1 MQARNGFGILFVQE
15 GQISGPVL
23 FQGNKGFN
31 QECLP
36 NHICQKMG
44 YQFAIKWFLNLQTFT
59 GSKGTP
65 MQGFTFDDIICLV
78 DNNGTVNATFNIKK
92 VKETTFSSA
101 TVLFCGPLKST
112 CPIVERYNFL
122 KRVCFEESNYIVF
135 QCPYSDRLYVA
146 IPGYHFST
154 IDTVCDNDPNF
165 YQSCGIKSSLTLSN
179 SAAICNDYVC
189 TGNKITDNAFSLI
202 LKDAMSAITVS
213 SAMMCHIINPSAD
226 KLSTYS
232 QSCSNLD
239 LPDNFCSAENE
250 EGDIVH
256 LTLRSGL
263 TVVKS
268 SVCNGRCD
276 VRWCEDEAFCGGYL
290 YGMYCI
296 SWEQSIYYIKPSKVC
311 NANGDST
318 YYYQCLNGEDEKNCP
333 EPDSLPRN
341 EKCRTS
347 FSTFTGRQTSSVIPI
362 LNITRCSAPFTVELN
377 FDTEVIVLVDP
388 ICDNFLDQTNCTDQ
402 SRSTVTCYINGY
414 ISTISKFFVCH
425 GQQEVPTLCDNGIDQ
440 VCVKVSLTCE
450 VHKHKLCDQIEDC
463 LSGADE
469 KMAICLA
476 MTKRTCHRVYKHDR
490 ALQIPIAWLRDG
502 VEDCLDAIDEE
513 DVWQTCGIG
522 PTKRFVV
529 STNKT
534 CEEVFLCKHDQA
546 AFVEFKDI
554 CNGIDTC
561 GHETRICTKSH
572 KINPTLN
579 SVLTVQKPGGDGEE
593 KVLMYCLP
601 GLQSLQEIANHCVIN
616 EVNLSGV
623 EVFGVRSISTIIRPN
638 TIVNCD
644 HTFGEV
650 YVTLSCAGYCE
661 DSMCPLQKK
670 IQYNSCPQQHKNRIY
685 TVANNSF
692 LSFVTKRGN
701 NSYKNDYFRC
711 DNGVCLNYDQVC
723 NVVDDCGDGS
733 DEILCTN
740 VFLCDSKDQLV
751 PITEKCN
758 GNIDCL
764 DFSDEC
770 NSHCGKQILQS
781 TFLKILSWNLAV
793 LAIFLNSIS
802 LYRTLTDF
810 NKEMSK
816 AAVNNKMLILLINL
830 GDLLIGVYLIDIAI
844 MDTIVYRS
852 GYCSVHIN
860 WLSSDHCNIIG
871 VISTI
876 GYEMSLVSMTTLA
889 LTKVGV
895 IRDNARISVPFT
907 RTTLSKISLIA
918 IIIFLICITIAVIP
932 LVPQFEDFFVNG
944 MTYKPSV
951 RLFIGAPGKE
961 IHLSILQ
968 EYYGKIKGK
977 NLKWRVINDL
987 VDGMF
992 SSDYGGDALGRKK
1005 IDFYGN
1011 EGVCLFKFF
1020 VKADDPQRIYAWGI
1034 LSLNMV
1040 CFLIISV
1047 CYIFINDSTRTSSK
1061 LLTQSKTNTGHEV
1074 RKRNRKLQRKIS
1086 LIIATDFLCWLP
1098 VTIASCLHSGAVID
1112 ATPYYSLISI
1122 VFLPINSV
1130 LNPVLYNDFST
1141 TLLEKVIEKSNRV
1154 FAKKWRNHKVVPG
1167 QDYNN
1172 GNGRDHPVQ
1181 MIEMKLVNSKQSSLD

>member
-1 MQARNGFGILFVQE
+1 M
-15 GQISGPVL
+15 
-23 FQGNKGFN
+23 
-31 QECLP
+31 
-36 NHICQKMG
+36 
-44 YQFAIKWFLNLQTFT
+44 
-59 GSKGTP
+59 
-65 MQGFTFDDIICLV
+65 
-78 DNNGTVNATFNIKK
+78 
-92 VKETTFSSA
+92 
-101 TVLFCGPLKST
+101 
-112 CPIVERYNFL
+112 
-122 KRVCFEESNYIVF
+122 
-135 QCPYSDRLYVA
+135 
-146 IPGYHFST
+146 
-154 IDTVCDNDPNF
+154 
-165 YQSCGIKSSLTLSN
+165 
-179 SAAICNDYVC
+179 
-189 TGNKITDNAFSLI
+189 
-202 LKDAMSAITVS
+202 
-213 SAMMCHIINPSAD
+213 
-226 KLSTYS
+226 TY
-232 QSCSNLD
+232 L
-239 LPDNFCSAENE
+239 
-250 EGDIVH
+250 
-256 LTLRSGL
+256 
-263 TVVKS
+263 
-268 SVCNGRCD
+268 
-276 VRWCEDEAFCGGYL
+276 
-290 YGMYCI
+290 
-296 SWEQSIYYIKPSKVC
+296 
-311 NANGDST
+311 
-318 YYYQCLNGEDEKNCP
+318 CLNGDDERNCSDP
-333 EPDSLPRN
+333 GSLPRQ
-341 EKCRTS
+341 EKCRRS
-347 FSTFTGRQTSSVIPI
+347 IANPNTGRQTSLVIPI
-362 LNITRCSAPFTVELN
+362 INITRCSAPFIVEQN
-377 FDTEVIVLVDP
+377 IDTKKLGDP
-388 ICDNFLDQTNCTDQ
+388 VCDNFLDQTNCTDQ
-402 SRSTVTCYINGY
+402 SRSTITCYINGY
-414 ISTISKFFVCH
+414 LSTVSKFVVCH

-469 KMAICLA
+469 KMAICRS
-476 MTKRTCHRVYKHDR
+476 MTKRACHRVYKHDR

-529 STNKT
+529 STDKT
-534 CEEVFLCKHDQA
+534 CEEVFLCKNDQA
-546 AFVEFKDI
+546 AFVGFKDL

-561 GHETRICTKSH
+561 GRETTVCTKSH
-572 KINPTLN
+572 KINPTFN
-579 SVLTVQKPGGDGEE
+579 NVLTLQKSGGEV
-593 KVLMYCLP
+593 KVLLYCLP
-601 GLQSLQEIANHCVIN
+601 GLERLQEIANICVIN
-616 EVNLSGV
+616 EVNLSGL

-661 DSMCPLQKK
+661 DSNCPLQKK

-685 TVANNSF
+685 TFANNSF
-692 LSFVTKRGN
+692 LSFVTKIGN
-701 NSYKNDYFRC
+701 ESYRNDYFSC
-711 DNGVCLNYDQVC
+711 NNGVCLNYDQVC

-733 DEILCTN
+733 DELHCTN

-751 PITEKCN
+751 LITKKCN

-770 NSHCGKQILQS
+770 NAHCGKQILQN
-781 TFLKILSWNLAV
+781 TFLKILSWSVAV
-793 LAIFLNSIS
+793 LAIFLNLIS
-802 LYRTLTDF
+802 LYQNQTAF
-810 NKEMSK
+810 NKKMSK
-816 AAVNNKMLILLINL
+816 VAMNNRMLILLINL
-830 GDLLIGVYLIDIAI
+830 SDLLTGVYLIYIAI

-852 GYCSVHIN
+852 GYCFEHIN
-860 WLSSDHCNIIG
+860 WLSSAHCNIIG

-889 LTKVGV
+889 LTRLGV
-895 IRDNARISVPFT
+895 IRDKTRISGPFT
-907 RTTLSKISLIA
+907 RTFFFKICLSA

-944 MTYKPSV
+944 MTYKSSV

-992 SSDYGGDALGRKK
+992 SNDYGSDVLGRKK

-1047 CYIFINDSTRTSSK
+1047 CYIFINYSTRTNSK
-1061 LLTQSKTNTGHEV
+1061 VLTQGKTNTGHEV
-1074 RKRNRKLQRKIS
+1074 RKRNRRLQRKIS
-1086 LIIATDFLCWLP
+1086 LIIASDFFCWLP

-1130 LNPVLYNDFST
+1130 INPMLHNDFAT
-1141 TLLEKVIEKSNRV
+1141 TLLEKVKV
-1154 FAKKWRNHKVVPG
+1154 KVKQCFAKKLRNRRVSPEQSSTSNINENECHHEH
-1167 QDYNN
+1167 Q
-1172 GNGRDHPVQ
+1172 R
-1181 MIEMKLVNSKQSSLD
+1181 IEMKVLRVKQTPLQK

>member
-1 MQARNGFGILFVQE
+1 
-15 GQISGPVL
+15 
-23 FQGNKGFN
+23 
-31 QECLP
+31 
-36 NHICQKMG
+36 MG
-44 YQFAIKWFLNLQTFT
+44 HQFAISWFSYLRSFT
-59 GSKGTP
+59 DSKGKP
-65 MQGFTFDDIICLV
+65 SRGLLFDDIICLV
-78 DNNGTVNATFNIKK
+78 DNNGTANATFEIKK
-92 VKETTFSSA
+92 EKKTTDSSPIKLV
-101 TVLFCGPLKST
+101 TVLFCGPFKST
-112 CPIVERYNFL
+112 CPFVERYNFL
-122 KRVCFEESNYIVF
+122 KRVCIEDSGFIVF

-146 IPGYHFST
+146 RPGYHFST
-154 IDTVCDNDPNF
+154 FDTVCDNDPNF

-189 TGNKITDNAFSLI
+189 AGNAISLI
-202 LKDAMSAITVS
+202 LKDFYMSAITIS
-213 SAMMCHIINPSAD
+213 SAIMCQKGQITIRSVD

-232 QSCSNLD
+232 ESCSNLD
-239 LPDNFCSAENE
+239 LPDNFCSEENE
-250 EGDIVH
+250 DGDIVH

-263 TVVKS
+263 TVGNS
-268 SVCNGRCD
+268 SICNGRCD
-276 VRWCEDEAFCGGYL
+276 VRRCEDEAFCGGYL

-296 SWEQSIYYIKPSKVC
+296 GWEELVNYIKPSEVC
-311 NANGDST
+311 NGEPT
-318 YYYQCLNGEDEKNCP
+318 HYCLNGEDERNCP
-333 EPDSLPRN
+333 EPDSLPRH
-341 EKCRTS
+341 EKCRKS
-347 FSTFTGRQTSSVIPI
+347 ISSTLTGRQTSSVIPI
-362 LNITRCSAPFTVELN
+362 INITRCSAPFTVQQK
-377 FDTEVIVLVDP
+377 FDTEVLGDP
-388 ICDNFLDQTNCTDQ
+388 VCDNFLDQTNCTDQ
-402 SRSTVTCYINGY
+402 SRSTITCYINGY
-414 ISTISKFFVCH
+414 ISTISKFVVCH

-469 KMAICLA
+469 KMAICRS
-476 MTKRTCHRVYKHDR
+476 MTKRVCHRVNKHDR
-490 ALQIPIAWLRDG
+490 ALQIPIAWLMDG

-522 PTKRFVV
+522 STKRFVV
-529 STNKT
+529 STNQT
-534 CEEVFLCKHDQA
+534 CKEVFLCKHDQA
-546 AFVEFKDI
+546 TFVEFKDL
-554 CNGIDTC
+554 CDGIDTC
-561 GHETRICTKSH
+561 GRESRICSKSH
-572 KINPTLN
+572 EINPTFN
-579 SVLTVQKPGGDGEE
+579 SVLTVQKSVGEV
-593 KVLMYCLP
+593 KVLLYCLP
-601 GLQSLQEIANHCVIN
+601 GLEGLQEIAYHCVIN
-616 EVNLSGV
+616 EVNLSGL
-623 EVFGVRSISTIIRPN
+623 EVFGVRPISTITRPN
-638 TIVNCD
+638 TMVNCD
-644 HTFGEV
+644 HTFGEI

-670 IQYNSCPQQHKNRIY
+670 IQYNSCPQQHQNRIY

-692 LSFVTKRGN
+692 LSFVTKIGN
-701 NSYKNDYFRC
+701 KSYKNDYFRC
-711 DNGVCLNYDQVC
+711 DNGACLNYDQVC

-740 VFLCDSKDQLV
+740 VFLCESADQLV

-793 LAIFLNSIS
+793 LAIFLNLVS
-802 LYRTLTDF
+802 LYRSLADF

-816 AAVNNKMLILLINL
+816 AAVDNKMQILLINL

-852 GYCSVHIN
+852 GYCFEHIN

-889 LTKVGV
+889 LTRVGV
-895 IRDNARISVPFT
+895 IRDKARISGPFT
-907 RTTLSKISLIA
+907 RKALFKIILIA
-918 IIIFLICITIAVIP
+918 IIIVLICITIAVIP
-932 LVPQFEDFFVNG
+932 MVPQFEDFFVNG

-961 IHLSILQ
+961 THLSILQ

-1047 CYIFINDSTRTSSK
+1047 CYIFINHSTRTTSK
-1061 LLTQSKTNTGHEV
+1061 VLAQSKTNTGHEV

-1098 VTIASCLHSGAVID
+1098 ITIASCLHSGAVID

-1130 LNPVLYNDFST
+1130 VNPVLFNDFST
-1141 TLLEKVIEKSNRV
+1141 TLLEKVTEKANRV
-1154 FAKKWRNHKVVPG
+1154 FAKNMRNQKVAPG
-1167 QDYNN
+1167 QNINNNN
-1172 GNGRDHPVQ
+1172 GNGRDHPAQ
-1181 MIEMKLVNSKQSSLD
+1181 MIEMKLVNSKRRTLD